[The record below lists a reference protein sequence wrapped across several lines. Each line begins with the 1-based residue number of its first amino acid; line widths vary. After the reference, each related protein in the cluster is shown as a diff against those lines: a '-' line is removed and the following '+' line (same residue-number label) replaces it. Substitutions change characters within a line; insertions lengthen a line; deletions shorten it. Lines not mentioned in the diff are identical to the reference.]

1 MVVHAPEL
9 LLLIS
14 IDVFLVLSL
23 VTCLFDEYFPTSLP
37 YLTQLIALAG
47 FGQLYLSK
55 SFIPIFIGDG
65 RFWSSLFFL
74 MTSMA
79 CVLATNIYLFLV
91 QKRLDG
97 GIVYMGAVTLPVSY
111 FSLFIVSVY
120 LNETPLPKFLFP
132 TLTTSLGLGVLVI
145 STGLLCLGIVI
156 SHRPQFVER
165 ATIRLLAKITPFL
178 SSFSKGYKNLAERAD
193 DKKARLEGKREVEKE
208 SLPIE
213 YLFDQEQT
221 LEQEEAISE
230 E

>member
-14 IDVFLVLSL
+14 IDIFLVLSL

-65 RFWSSLFFL
+65 RFWSSFFFL
-74 MTSMA
+74 MSSMA
-79 CVLATNIYLFLV
+79 CILATNIYLFLV
-91 QKRLDG
+91 KKRLDG

-111 FSLFIVSVY
+111 FAFFIVSVY
-120 LNETPLPKFLFP
+120 LNETPLPLFMFPALP
-132 TLTTSLGLGVLVI
+132 TSIGLSVLVI

-156 SHRPQFVER
+156 SQRPQFVER
-165 ATIRLLAKITPFL
+165 ATIRLLAKITPFF
-178 SSFSKGYKNLAERAD
+178 SSFSSSYKNLAERVH
-193 DKKARLEGKREVEKE
+193 DKKARWESKRKVEKE
-208 SLPIE
+208 SLPIA

-221 LEQEEAISE
+221 PEQDEAISE

>member
-55 SFIPIFIGDG
+55 SFMPIFIGDG

-74 MTSMA
+74 MSSMA
-79 CVLATNIYLFLV
+79 CILATNIYLFLA

-97 GIVYMGAVTLPVSY
+97 GIIYMGAVTLPISY
-111 FSLFIVSVY
+111 FALYIVSVY
-120 LNETPLPKFLFP
+120 LNEAPLPMLMFP
-132 TLTTSLGLGVLVI
+132 TLPTSLSLGVLVI
-145 STGLLCLGIVI
+145 STGLFSLGIVI
-156 SHRPQFVER
+156 SHRPQFIEK
-165 ATIRLLAKITPFL
+165 ATIRLHAKITPFL
-178 SSFSKGYKNLAERAD
+178 SSFSNAYKNLAERAD
-193 DKKARLEGKREVEKE
+193 DKKARWESKRKVEKA
-208 SLPIE
+208 SLPIT

-221 LEQEEAISE
+221 LEQDEAISE

>member
-1 MVVHAPEL
+1 MAVHAPEL

-47 FGQLYLSK
+47 FCQLYLSK

-74 MTSMA
+74 LSSMA

-97 GIVYMGAVTLPVSY
+97 GIFYMGAVTLPVSY
-111 FSLFIVSVY
+111 FAFFIVSVY
-120 LNETPLPKFLFP
+120 LNEVPLPLFMFP
-132 TLTTSLGLGVLVI
+132 TLPTSIGLSVLVI

-156 SHRPQFVER
+156 SQRPQFVER
-165 ATIRLLAKITPFL
+165 GKIRLLAKITPFL
-178 SSFSKGYKNLAERAD
+178 SSFSNGYKNLAKQAH
-193 DKKARLEGKREVEKE
+193 DKKARWESMRKVEKE
-208 SLPIE
+208 SLPVA

-221 LEQEEAISE
+221 LEQDEVISE

>member
-208 SLPIE
+208 SPPIE

>member
-55 SFIPIFIGDG
+55 SFMPIFIGDG

-79 CVLATNIYLFLV
+79 CILATNIYLFLV

-111 FSLFIVSVY
+111 FALFIVSVY
-120 LNETPLPKFLFP
+120 LNETPLPMFLFP
-132 TLTTSLGLGVLVI
+132 TLTTGFGLGVLVI

-165 ATIRLLAKITPFL
+165 ATMRLLAKITPFL
-178 SSFSKGYKNLAERAD
+178 SSFSKGYKNLAERVD